1 LTSVYQ
7 NAALRQWGQGRSGWA
22 YPEEIIFDSGLAPWQ
37 TAAPLPTGEIRSP
50 GRREAKVAKAE
61 WGMKRLCPNCGTRY
75 YDMRRD
81 PIVCPH
87 CGSPFDPEALL
98 KTRRARAAAPVAE
111 PVADEEIEPDL
122 GAEEVAEPAE
132 ADAALPDAEAE
143 GEDDEAEEAE
153 SEEEEEEVLEDASE
167 LGEDE
172 DDMAEVIENVDEDEE

>member
-1 LTSVYQ
+1 MA
-7 NAALRQWGQGRSGWA
+7 NG
-22 YPEEIIFDSGLAPWQ
+22 
-37 TAAPLPTGEIRSP
+37 APLPTGEMRSP
-50 GRREAKVAKAE
+50 SRREAKVAKAE

-98 KTRRARAAAPVAE
+98 KTRRTRAAAPVA
-111 PVADEEIEPDL
+111 AADSDEEIGPDL
-122 GAEEVAEPAE
+122 GSEEVAEPAE
-132 ADAALPDAEAE
+132 ADAALPGDEEAGEEDEE
-143 GEDDEAEEAE
+143 GEEAE
-153 SEEEEEEVLEDASE
+153 SEEEDEEVLEDASE

>member
-1 LTSVYQ
+1 M
-7 NAALRQWGQGRSGWA
+7 
-22 YPEEIIFDSGLAPWQ
+22 
-37 TAAPLPTGEIRSP
+37 
-50 GRREAKVAKAE
+50 REAKVAKTE

-98 KTRRARAAAPVAE
+98 KTRRTRAPAVVE

-122 GAEEVAEPAE
+122 GAEEVAEPV
-132 ADAALPDAEAE
+132 EAE
-143 GEDDEAEEAE
+143 VVLPEAEVEDGEEEAEEAE
-153 SEEEEEEVLEDASE
+153 AEEEEEEEVLEDASE

-172 DDMAEVIENVDEDEE
+172 DDMAEVIENVDEEDE

>member
-1 LTSVYQ
+1 M
-7 NAALRQWGQGRSGWA
+7 
-22 YPEEIIFDSGLAPWQ
+22 
-37 TAAPLPTGEIRSP
+37 
-50 GRREAKVAKAE
+50 AKTE

-98 KTRRARAAAPVAE
+98 KTRRTRAPAVAE

-122 GAEEVAEPAE
+122 GGEEVPEPAE
-132 ADAALPDAEAE
+132 AEVALPEAAEAE
-143 GEDDEAEEAE
+143 GEEEEEAEEGE
-153 SEEEEEEVLEDASE
+153 GEEEEEEVLEDASE

-172 DDMAEVIENVDEDEE
+172 DDMAEVIENVDEEDE

>member
-1 LTSVYQ
+1 M
-7 NAALRQWGQGRSGWA
+7 
-22 YPEEIIFDSGLAPWQ
+22 
-37 TAAPLPTGEIRSP
+37 
-50 GRREAKVAKAE
+50 VAKAE

-98 KTRRARAAAPVAE
+98 KTRRTRAAAAPVAE

-122 GAEEVAEPAE
+122 GAEEVPEPVE
-132 ADAALPDAEAE
+132 ADAALPGDAEAD
-143 GEDDEAEEAE
+143 EDDDAEEAE
-153 SEEEEEEVLEDASE
+153 ADEEDEEVLEDASE

>member
-1 LTSVYQ
+1 
-7 NAALRQWGQGRSGWA
+7 
-22 YPEEIIFDSGLAPWQ
+22 
-37 TAAPLPTGEIRSP
+37 
-50 GRREAKVAKAE
+50 VAKAE

-98 KTRRARAAAPVAE
+98 KTRRTRAAAAPVAE

-122 GAEEVAEPAE
+122 GAEEVPEPVE
-132 ADAALPDAEAE
+132 ADAALPGDAEAE
-143 GEDDEAEEAE
+143 DEDDDAEEAE
-153 SEEEEEEVLEDASE
+153 ADEEDEEVLEDASE

>member
-1 LTSVYQ
+1 M
-7 NAALRQWGQGRSGWA
+7 
-22 YPEEIIFDSGLAPWQ
+22 
-37 TAAPLPTGEIRSP
+37 
-50 GRREAKVAKAE
+50 AKAE

-98 KTRRARAAAPVAE
+98 KTRRTRAAAAPVVE

-122 GAEEVAEPAE
+122 GAEEVPEPAE
-132 ADAALPDAEAE
+132 ADAVLPADPDAEAE
-143 GEDDEAEEAE
+143 TEDDDAEEAD
-153 SEEEEEEVLEDASE
+153 EEEEEVLEDASE

-172 DDMAEVIENVDEDEE
+172 DDMAEVIENVDEEDE